1 MIKEY
6 LNHDHPNVPNFY
18 NAICLQS
25 QVFGYGRI
33 YVYVG
38 SFKTSLFSNLR
49 RTISGLCN
57 DYIALCYPT
66 KFWKIVGKKFLSRLL
81 DCSTQCGQCC
91 GCFGFNTLTKV
102 CRVIKTCDK
111 ADVTEHEEGWTYHY
125 LRDLHEKG
133 EFRSTVQLEST
144 LSSSHTC
151 RNGDVPFILFFPLL
165 VNTFPVYK

>member
-91 GCFGFNTLTKV
+91 GCFGFSTLTKV
-102 CRVIKTCDK
+102 CRVINVWQSWCDG
-111 ADVTEHEEGWTYHY
+111 TWGR
-125 LRDLHEKG
+125 LDLPLPQRLAWK
-133 EFRSTVQLEST
+133 RW
-144 LSSSHTC
+144 
-151 RNGDVPFILFFPLL
+151 VPFYSSAREYFVI
-165 VNTFPVYK
+165 VTYK

>member
-1 MIKEY
+1 MFHFSTMLSVFNHKYLAMAKSMCMLVLLTRVYLATSEGLYQDFVMITDLSNKVLKNSWKE
-6 LNHDHPNVPNFY
+6 VS
-18 NAICLQS
+18 QS
-25 QVFGYGRI
+25 
-33 YVYVG
+33 
-38 SFKTSLFSNLR
+38 FSR
-49 RTISGLCN
+49 S
-57 DYIALCYPT
+57 
-66 KFWKIVGKKFLSRLL
+66 LL
-81 DCSTQCGQCC
+81 DCSTQCGRCC

-102 CRVIKTCDK
+102 CRVLKTCDK

-144 LSSSHTC
+144 LSSSHTS